1 MDVLGILNIW
11 DRSRQSGS
19 MRNLELVI
27 FHGRTN
33 EVAIERL
40 GISDQIRVQAW
51 KSILKIQ
58 FVPPQ
63 LLLVPILD
71 PLGLLVSSFAK

>member
-1 MDVLGILNIW
+1 
-11 DRSRQSGS
+11 
-19 MRNLELVI
+19 MRNLELGI

-33 EVAIERL
+33 ELAIERL
-40 GISDQIRVQAW
+40 GISDQIRSQAW

-58 FVPPQ
+58 FVATQ

-71 PLGLLVSSFAK
+71 PLGLLVSSSAK